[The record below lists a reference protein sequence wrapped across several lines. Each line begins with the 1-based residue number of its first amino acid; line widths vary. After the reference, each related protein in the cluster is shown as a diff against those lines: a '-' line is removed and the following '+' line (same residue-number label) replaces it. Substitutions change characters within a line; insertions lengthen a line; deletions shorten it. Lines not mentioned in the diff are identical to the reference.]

1 MAKNNTH
8 SLSWFLWA
16 PVHHACWVSAQGLR
30 LKSGCPQ
37 GYVPFW
43 RLWGA
48 AFSSFIQ
55 IVGRIH
61 FPISSFAQSCPI
73 LCDPMDCSI
82 PGFPVPQQLPELAQ
96 THVHPVSGHAVISSS
111 VVPFSSC
118 LQSFPASGSF
128 PMSQFFT
135 SVGQSIA
142 VSASA
147 SVFLMSIQG

>member
-96 THVHPVSGHAVISSS
+96 THVHQVSDAVQPSHPLSSPSPAFSLCQHQGLFQEVSSS
-111 VVPFSSC
+111 YQVTKV
-118 LQSFPASGSF
+118 
-128 PMSQFFT
+128 
-135 SVGQSIA
+135 
-142 VSASA
+142 
-147 SVFLMSIQG
+147 